1 MRIPGKAHKIYIL
14 LAFFLLNFG
23 ALGQL
28 SGTFTIDKNGTG
40 SNNFISFGAA
50 VSALTTSGVSG
61 PTVFHVKQGS
71 YNERFSIPSITGNKT
86 ESAVSLTH
94 LPTGIVVECQDGRS
108 QHKNYE
114 QALKVLRSRMFD
126 MEFKKKQA
134 EQAAKRKTMVSTGDR
149 SAKIRTYNYPQGR
162 VTDHRIGLT
171 TYNLNDV
178 VGGEIQRFIDE
189 LHMAENAEKMK
200 EGTDII

>member
-1 MRIPGKAHKIYIL
+1 
-14 LAFFLLNFG
+14 
-23 ALGQL
+23 
-28 SGTFTIDKNGTG
+28 
-40 SNNFISFGAA
+40 
-50 VSALTTSGVSG
+50 
-61 PTVFHVKQGS
+61 
-71 YNERFSIPSITGNKT
+71 
-86 ESAVSLTH
+86 
-94 LPTGIVVECQDGRS
+94 
-108 QHKNYE
+108 
-114 QALKVLRSRMFD
+114 MFD
-126 MEFKKKQA
+126 MEFKKKQE

-200 EGTDII
+200 